1 METKSKTQI
10 HHFILFERNFDN
22 VHAYFVLLQK
32 LLLKVAYLSFMQGKS
47 VVEMLKYFKNFPRQ
61 NQLLAM
67 HRLSFSA
74 RYFLYSLKRLPSNWV
89 S

>member
-1 METKSKTQI
+1 MEI
-10 HHFILFERNFDN
+10 HYFILFERNSHN
-22 VHAYFVLLQK
+22 VHTNSVLLQK
-32 LLLKVAYLSFMQGKS
+32 LQIKAAYLSFMQGKS
-47 VVEMLKYFKNFPRQ
+47 VVEMVKYFKNFPRQ

-67 HRLSFSA
+67 HLPSFSA